1 MGTTL
6 TGKKIKD
13 TYKSLIK
20 VTDNTEA
27 GSTGKQLSDGNGN
40 DFGVYVDTD
49 GVLGIGAAAGA
60 AIDASAKTDAIIV
73 PNGNDT
79 TEKPSG
85 SAGMIRYNTTNSKME
100 YYDTA
105 WKNFA
110 EGDIESVVA
119 GAGLTGGA
127 SDGDATVNVVGGDG
141 ITVTADEV
149 EVTVDD
155 STLELSASDGTGAI
169 RIKDLGVSSAKIAAD
184 AITGA
189 KIADDA
195 IDSEHYVD
203 GSIDTAHIA
212 DNQITHDKLE
222 NRYTALSALGTGSS
236 FTVNFTNATTF
247 TATANANATFT
258 FSNAKQGQVI
268 DLIVSGNYTIT
279 FSETGSTFNK
289 VGGVDYDG
297 SSNNLIQVVC
307 TDDTSGSKI
316 YHYAVGTYTSDSTP
330 S

>member
-27 GSTGKQLSDGNGN
+27 GSSGKQLSDGNGN

-49 GVLGIGAAAGA
+49 GVLGVGGAATA
-60 AIDASAKTDAIIV
+60 AIDASSKTDAIIV

-85 SAGMIRYNTTNSKME
+85 QAGMIRYNTTNSKME

-119 GAGLTGGA
+119 GNGLTGGA
-127 SDGDATVNVVGGDG
+127 NDGDATVNVVGGDG
-141 ITVTADEV
+141 ITVSADEV
-149 EVTVDD
+149 EVSVDD
-155 STLELSASDGTGAI
+155 STIELSASDGTGSI
-169 RIKDLGVSSAKIAAD
+169 RVKD
-184 AITGA
+184 
-189 KIADDA
+189 
-195 IDSEHYVD
+195 D
-203 GSIDTAHIA
+203 G
-212 DNQITHDKLE
+212 ITHDKLE
-222 NRYTALSALGTGSS
+222 GRYTSANGETSAATLSLDSSAHNVFTWTAGHSVTISFTNVKVGDVKTIVITGGGSS
-236 FTVNFTNATTF
+236 YTVSFDQINSA
-247 TATANANATFT
+247 
-258 FSNAKQGQVI
+258 
-268 DLIVSGNYTIT
+268 SG
-279 FSETGSTFNK
+279 TFNK
-289 VGGVDYDG
+289 ISGTY
-297 SSNNLIQVVC
+297 
-307 TDDTSGSKI
+307 DDTSSTKNLI
-316 YHYAVGTYTSDSTP
+316 ELKFVSTSEAWYQISQIA

>member
-49 GVLGIGAAAGA
+49 GVLGIGGIANAAL
-60 AIDASAKTDAIIV
+60 DASSKTDAIIV
-73 PNGNDT
+73 PNGTDAQQ
-79 TEKPSG
+79 PSG
-85 SAGMIRYNTTNSKME
+85 QAGMIRYNTTNSKME

-127 SDGDATVNVVGGDG
+127 DDGDATVNVVGGDG
-141 ITVTADEV
+141 ITVSADEV
-149 EVTVDD
+149 EVSVDD
-155 STLELSASDGTGAI
+155 STIELSASDGTGSI
-169 RIKDLGVSSAKIAAD
+169 RVKD
-184 AITGA
+184 
-189 KIADDA
+189 
-195 IDSEHYVD
+195 D
-203 GSIDTAHIA
+203 G
-212 DNQITHDKLE
+212 ITHDKLE
-222 NRYTALSALGTGSS
+222 GRYTSSNGETSAATLSLDSAAHNVFTWTAGHSVTISFTNVKVGDVKTIVITGGGSS
-236 FTVNFTNATTF
+236 YTVSFDQINSA
-247 TATANANATFT
+247 
-258 FSNAKQGQVI
+258 
-268 DLIVSGNYTIT
+268 SG
-279 FSETGSTFNK
+279 TFNK
-289 VGGVDYDG
+289 ISGTY
-297 SSNNLIQVVC
+297 
-307 TDDTSGSKI
+307 DDTSSTKNLI
-316 YHYAVGTYTSDSTP
+316 ELKFVSTSEAWYQISQIA